1 MQVSGRDGGGGRGFG
16 GAVNAIA
23 RRLAATSAEKAEEP
37 QDCTARRESCVLL
50 LLLLP
55 PRRAKVVTDQPGAL
69 RWGRDY
75 PDFLS
80 KTGGTRAEDTEEM
93 LKRQPSRCKK

>member
-1 MQVSGRDGGGGRGFG
+1 MQVSGRDGGGRGG
-16 GAVNAIA
+16 GTVNAIA

-37 QDCTARRESCVLL
+37 QDCTARRESCVL

-80 KTGGTRAEDTEEM
+80 KTGGTRAEDTEKM
-93 LKRQPSRCKK
+93 LKRQPSVQKVNKC

>member
-1 MQVSGRDGGGGRGFG
+1 MT
-16 GAVNAIA
+16 VNAIA

-37 QDCTARRESCVLL
+37 QDCTARRESCVQLL
-50 LLLLP
+50 VLLLLP
-55 PRRAKVVTDQPGAL
+55 PRRAKVLTDQPGAL

-80 KTGGTRAEDTEEM
+80 KTGGIRVEDTEKT
-93 LKRQPSRCKK
+93 LKRQPSVQKVNKC